1 MLEIRNVSFTRP
13 GGLSFSYDLSVDGGE
28 ILAVQGPS
36 GIGKTT
42 LLDLIAG
49 FELPDSGSIS
59 WNGSDFLAASPWD
72 RPVTTVFQSDNLFE
86 HLSCFENVR
95 IALPAGR
102 RDDHGAINEAFY
114 RLGIDGLQQRLPEAI
129 SGGQQQRVALARA
142 LLRDKPVLLLDESFS
157 ALDWPTRQ
165 GCFDSL
171 MEITEARQMAVLFVS
186 HDERDSGHLGCKTLQ
201 LAS

>member
-36 GIGKTT
+36 GVGKTT

-95 IALPAGR
+95 IAPPAGR

-114 RLGIDGLQQRLPEAI
+114 RLGIDGLQQRPPEAI
-129 SGGQQQRVALARA
+129 SGGQQQRGVGKGLA
-142 LLRDKPVLLLDESFS
+142 
-157 ALDWPTRQ
+157 
-165 GCFDSL
+165 
-171 MEITEARQMAVLFVS
+171 ARQAGAASRRELQRAGLADQAGMFRFAHGNHRGAADGCAV
-186 HDERDSGHLGCKTLQ
+186 CQ
-201 LAS
+201 P